1 LKSRGPFLLK
11 TDTKTDFIDRL
22 LLLILRNLLKTQM
35 RLKIPAYRLA
45 RYFSMTYKRFHVY
58 LTVVLTV
65 IT

>member
-1 LKSRGPFLLK
+1 
-11 TDTKTDFIDRL
+11 
-22 LLLILRNLLKTQM
+22 M